1 LPSCPGT
8 GFPAHIAIG
17 ERAIEIN
24 INRVR
29 VGALYTFQPV
39 PLDQWMP
46 PFGVIRGTLAPGLSV
61 CVVDCPGCP
70 PASTIGHAYI
80 ENPETGEYL
89 GLVHC
94 NSLRSIRKGDRR
106 S

>member
-1 LPSCPGT
+1 VPSHRQRLFGK
-8 GFPAHIAIG
+8 
-17 ERAIEIN
+17 RAIEIN

-29 VGALYTFQPV
+29 AGALYTFRPV

-46 PFGVIRGTLAPGLSV
+46 PFGVVRGTLAPGITV
-61 CVVDCPGCP
+61 RVVDPPGCP
-70 PASTIGHAYI
+70 PTDTMGHAYI
-80 ENPETGEYL
+80 EDPETGEYL

-94 NSLRSIRKGDRR
+94 NSLRSIGEGDRR